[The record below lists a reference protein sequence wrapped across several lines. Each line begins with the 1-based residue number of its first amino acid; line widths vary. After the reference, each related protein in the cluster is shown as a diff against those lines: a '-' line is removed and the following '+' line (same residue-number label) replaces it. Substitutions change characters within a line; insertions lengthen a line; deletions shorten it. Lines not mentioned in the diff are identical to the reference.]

1 MATRSGVPLGTVNN
15 YLAGGEWKVSTALAL
30 ARACGV
36 SLEWL
41 ATGEGKQAT
50 PAEDLSRKPLFSFV
64 DVDLMARALE
74 AVAQMQH
81 TAGITPGSRRTVQ
94 ALLLIYDDLVE
105 KARDAGASDAT

>member
-1 MATRSGVPLGTVNN
+1 MTTLNSYIG
-15 YLAGGEWKVSTALAL
+15 GGEWKVSTALAL

-41 ATGEGKQAT
+41 VTGEGEKAAPVEQ
-50 PAEDLSRKPLFSFV
+50 PSYRPLFSFV

-74 AVAQMQH
+74 AVAQIQH
-81 TAGITPGSRRTVQ
+81 TAGTTPGSRRTVQ